1 MLNFKIWIV
10 QTLIWILIVLL
21 LGEIQSFTLTLEDLK
36 VQKFQALAP
45 AKKQNRKQEI
55 KES

>member
-1 MLNFKIWIV
+1 
-10 QTLIWILIVLL
+10 L
-21 LGEIQSFTLTLEDLK
+21 LGEIQSFTLTQEELK
-36 VQKFQALAP
+36 AQKLQALAP